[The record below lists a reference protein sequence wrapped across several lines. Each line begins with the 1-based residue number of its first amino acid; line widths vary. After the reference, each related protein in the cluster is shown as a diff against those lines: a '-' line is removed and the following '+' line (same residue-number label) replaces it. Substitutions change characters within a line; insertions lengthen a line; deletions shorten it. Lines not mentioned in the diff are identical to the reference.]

1 MAVALTSKISCVKII
16 PLSVTV
22 EGLTQNILS
31 DVLLQLRHRACSQSA
46 RARNFGAHF
55 CALRTAAQLFRIF
68 RRRARVMASREDG
81 PGSRHS
87 LAGQDSEAAIHRHHR
102 KGHRRSI
109 MHANVAES
117 MKMKQVRMKIRIYS
131 SCLFYILY
139 LAGAY

>member
-1 MAVALTSKISCVKII
+1 
-16 PLSVTV
+16 
-22 EGLTQNILS
+22 
-31 DVLLQLRHRACSQSA
+31 
-46 RARNFGAHF
+46 
-55 CALRTAAQLFRIF
+55 
-68 RRRARVMASREDG
+68 MASREDG
-81 PGSRHS
+81 PGSRNS

-117 MKMKQVRMKIRIYS
+117 MKMKQVRMKNS